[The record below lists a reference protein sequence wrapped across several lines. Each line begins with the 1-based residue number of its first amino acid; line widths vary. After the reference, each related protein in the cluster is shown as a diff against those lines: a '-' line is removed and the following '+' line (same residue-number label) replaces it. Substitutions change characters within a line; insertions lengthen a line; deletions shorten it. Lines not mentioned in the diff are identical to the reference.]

1 MLMLLLKNKI
11 ILFVNTNMFLYLI
24 SYQVI
29 NMVEGVSADERE
41 KGMKKMRGSKWQKAW
56 HGVDSL
62 MKISEGK

>member
-41 KGMKKMRGSKWQKAW
+41 KEMKKMRGSKWQKAW
-56 HGVDSL
+56 RGVDSL